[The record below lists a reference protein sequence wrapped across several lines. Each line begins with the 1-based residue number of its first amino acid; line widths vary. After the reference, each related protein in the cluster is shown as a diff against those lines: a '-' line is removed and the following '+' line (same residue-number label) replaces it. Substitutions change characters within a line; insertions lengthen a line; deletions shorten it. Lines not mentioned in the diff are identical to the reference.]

1 MSHTPFGY
9 RIKNGKA
16 IVDVE
21 EAEKIRVLFQAY
33 LAGAALTTAA
43 KEAAIHVSHS
53 SIHHILQTT
62 HYIGDDYYP
71 AIIDADTFT
80 AAQKEIT
87 SRAKKL
93 GRIREPK
100 KASPVLYPTT
110 FSLAEKTQTYTD
122 PFQQAE
128 YAYSLIES
136 EESIYGITDAECHDH
151 SGTNL
156 STPKP
161 Y

>member
-43 KEAAIHVSHS
+43 KEAAIHAFHS
-53 SIHHILQTT
+53 GIRHILQTT

-87 SRAKKL
+87 SRAKNWGASGNLKKRHRFYTPPPSPLQKKRKPILIHFSKL
-93 GRIREPK
+93 NM
-100 KASPVLYPTT
+100 PTV
-110 FSLAEKTQTYTD
+110 
-122 PFQQAE
+122 
-128 YAYSLIES
+128 
-136 EESIYGITDAECHDH
+136 
-151 SGTNL
+151 
-156 STPKP
+156 
-161 Y
+161 

>member
-9 RIKNGKA
+9 QIKNGKA
-16 IVDVE
+16 IVDME
-21 EAEKIRVLFQAY
+21 EAEKIRVLFQSY

-87 SRAKKL
+87 NRAKKL

-100 KASPVLYPTT
+100 KTSPVLYPTT

-136 EESIYGITDAECHDH
+136 EESIHGITDAECHNH

-156 STPKP
+156 STPKL

>member
-1 MSHTPFGY
+1 M
-9 RIKNGKA
+9 
-16 IVDVE
+16 
-21 EAEKIRVLFQAY
+21 LFQSY

-80 AAQKEIT
+80 AAQRKSPT
-87 SRAKKL
+87 
-93 GRIREPK
+93 GPK
-100 KASPVLYPTT
+100 SWDVSGNLKSVTGSIPHHLL
-110 FSLAEKTQTYTD
+110 LAEKTQTYTD

-136 EESIYGITDAECHDH
+136 EESIHGITDAECHNH

>member
-43 KEAAIHVSHS
+43 KEAAIHAFHS
-53 SIHHILQTT
+53 CIRHILQTT

-87 SRAKKL
+87 NRAKKL

-100 KASPVLYPTT
+100 KTSPVLYPTT

-122 PFQQAE
+122 PF
-128 YAYSLIES
+128 
-136 EESIYGITDAECHDH
+136 
-151 SGTNL
+151 
-156 STPKP
+156 
-161 Y
+161 

>member
-9 RIKNGKA
+9 QIKNGKA
-16 IVDVE
+16 IVDME
-21 EAEKIRVLFQAY
+21 EAEKIRVLFQSY

-87 SRAKKL
+87 NRAKKL

-100 KASPVLYPTT
+100 KTSPVLYPTT
-110 FSLAEKTQTYTD
+110 FSLAEKRK
-122 PFQQAE
+122 PI
-128 YAYSLIES
+128 LIRS
-136 EESIYGITDAECHDH
+136 
-151 SGTNL
+151 N
-156 STPKP
+156 KP
-161 Y
+161 NMHTV

>member
-9 RIKNGKA
+9 QIKNGKA
-16 IVDVE
+16 IVDME
-21 EAEKIRVLFQAY
+21 EAEKIRVLFQSY

-87 SRAKKL
+87 NRAKKL

-100 KASPVLYPTT
+100 KRHRFYTPPPSPLQKKRKPI
-110 FSLAEKTQTYTD
+110 
-122 PFQQAE
+122 
-128 YAYSLIES
+128 LIRS
-136 EESIYGITDAECHDH
+136 
-151 SGTNL
+151 N
-156 STPKP
+156 KP
-161 Y
+161 NMHTV